1 MLVLFPE
8 DEPALVYRGDK
19 SEFTSAHKGRYQCSY
34 GGWWSPNNYVD
45 VFEKDVYFL
54 NTELKLIKLTLNTAG
69 NGPHQESIVPIPDQ
83 KIEDFFLEAVTVNG
97 VKGCK
102 ITYITDKGV
111 IKEYG
116 ANADPNKLL
125 DCTKY
130 TQNVN
135 YWNKVVRIGKCVLVS
150 GYNKNT
156 KTNTLVLGEGSGEI
170 ETKTLAI
177 PHPSGRWDRPILRM
191 LEIPSKKHKGVTF
204 VLAAECFMASV
215 HLLAL
220 TLGKKKRMEKIDQKQ
235 VSSSDS
241 YLRSVTVWIDTVYF
255 GVHQNDRLIRRLAL
269 RE

>member
-1 MLVLFPE
+1 M
-8 DEPALVYRGDK
+8 
-19 SEFTSAHKGRYQCSY
+19 
-34 GGWWSPNNYVD
+34 D

-97 VKGCK
+97 AKSCK

-135 YWNKVVRIGKCVLVS
+135 YWNKVVRIGKCVLAS
-150 GYNKNT
+150 GFKHDSSTRTCT
-156 KTNTLVLGEGSGEI
+156 KSLVLGEGEREGDTQTLHI
-170 ETKTLAI
+170 EHRNDGST
-177 PHPSGRWDRPILRM
+177 HPLFI
-191 LEIPSKKHKGVTF
+191 
-204 VLAAECFMASV
+204 
-215 HLLAL
+215 
-220 TLGKKKRMEKIDQKQ
+220 
-235 VSSSDS
+235 
-241 YLRSVTVWIDTVYF
+241 
-255 GVHQNDRLIRRLAL
+255 
-269 RE
+269 

>member
-1 MLVLFPE
+1 M
-8 DEPALVYRGDK
+8 
-19 SEFTSAHKGRYQCSY
+19 
-34 GGWWSPNNYVD
+34 SPNNYVD

-97 VKGCK
+97 AKSCK

-135 YWNKVVRIGKCVLVS
+135 YWNKVVRIGKCVLAS
-150 GYNKNT
+150 GIKLDPS
-156 KTNTLVLGEGSGEI
+156 TNICTNNVVLGEEGGVSDI
-170 ETKTLAI
+170 PPLAI
-177 PHPSGRWDRPILRM
+177 VCTGS
-191 LEIPSKKHKGVTF
+191 S
-204 VLAAECFMASV
+204 
-215 HLLAL
+215 
-220 TLGKKKRMEKIDQKQ
+220 TL
-235 VSSSDS
+235 
-241 YLRSVTVWIDTVYF
+241 Y
-255 GVHQNDRLIRRLAL
+255 
-269 RE
+269 

>member
-1 MLVLFPE
+1 M
-8 DEPALVYRGDK
+8 
-19 SEFTSAHKGRYQCSY
+19 
-34 GGWWSPNNYVD
+34 D

-97 VKGCK
+97 AKSCK

-135 YWNKVVRIGKCVLVS
+135 YWNKVVRIGKSLLVS
-150 GYNKNT
+150 AYNSQAKIHS
-156 KTNTLVLGEGSGEI
+156 LVLWDDEGGE
-170 ETKTLAI
+170 A
-177 PHPSGRWDRPILRM
+177 
-191 LEIPSKKHKGVTF
+191 
-204 VLAAECFMASV
+204 
-215 HLLAL
+215 LAL
-220 TLGKKKRMEKIDQKQ
+220 TTP
-235 VSSSDS
+235 SSRDWTLIQTRTTPSCEC
-241 YLRSVTVWIDTVYF
+241 LRSQVKS
-255 GVHQNDRLIRRLAL
+255 IRAL
-269 RE
+269 LSC